1 MVDNTQNYFI
11 IERLD
16 NSEESDCLKK
26 IYDLSILDKIKENKY
41 KKQDKIKCY
50 KKISQSQ
57 KARII
62 KVVKKTILST
72 NFTYKWKLESFKQLL
87 VFFHLLLFILGI
99 ASSLKGPQ
107 RASLP
112 LFSLFFGNINTNA
125 KIDYNVSTNFNE
137 SINNNFT
144 NNSTMYS
151 NYSNYNQTNIN
162 PKRNNKKLLII
173 ASILNQ
179 LILIPIWI
187 IFYHRYAPKF
197 EKVDNI
203 LYKLSKY
210 ILLCESLLKGK
221 YSYHLMEDYSILV
234 TKKRFYNKYKKL
246 PDEFK
251 NKNILPL
258 NNEKNEII
266 QENNIFLYCISII
279 NDFVL
284 EEIAII
290 NYQQLI
296 SNEDK
301 IDINILIKYM
311 ESSLHERIKKFA
323 KKIIIPIL
331 FLILISIYYSQISDI
346 YSRLY
351 SIFIFINLL
360 IGQYLFKK
368 YYKAY
373 KTNID
378 NFIDNFNLIL
388 IQKKRFIFRKN
399 RLIIYFALNSNKYTK
414 NEIINAIKKIIA

>member
-1 MVDNTQNYFI
+1 
-11 IERLD
+11 
-16 NSEESDCLKK
+16 
-26 IYDLSILDKIKENKY
+26 
-41 KKQDKIKCY
+41 
-50 KKISQSQ
+50 
-57 KARII
+57 
-62 KVVKKTILST
+62 
-72 NFTYKWKLESFKQLL
+72 
-87 VFFHLLLFILGI
+87 
-99 ASSLKGPQ
+99 
-107 RASLP
+107 
-112 LFSLFFGNINTNA
+112 
-125 KIDYNVSTNFNE
+125 
-137 SINNNFT
+137 
-144 NNSTMYS
+144 
-151 NYSNYNQTNIN
+151 
-162 PKRNNKKLLII
+162 
-173 ASILNQ
+173 
-179 LILIPIWI
+179 
-187 IFYHRYAPKF
+187 
-197 EKVDNI
+197 
-203 LYKLSKY
+203 
-210 ILLCESLLKGK
+210 
-221 YSYHLMEDYSILV
+221 MEDYSILV

-266 QENNIFLYCISII
+266 PENNIFLYCISII

-323 KKIIIPIL
+323 KRIIIPIL

-388 IQKKRFIFRKN
+388 IQKKK
-399 RLIIYFALNSNKYTK
+399 IYF
-414 NEIINAIKKIIA
+414 

>member
-1 MVDNTQNYFI
+1 MYKYYF
-11 IERLD
+11 
-16 NSEESDCLKK
+16 
-26 IYDLSILDKIKENKY
+26 
-41 KKQDKIKCY
+41 
-50 KKISQSQ
+50 
-57 KARII
+57 
-62 KVVKKTILST
+62 
-72 NFTYKWKLESFKQLL
+72 
-87 VFFHLLLFILGI
+87 
-99 ASSLKGPQ
+99 
-107 RASLP
+107 
-112 LFSLFFGNINTNA
+112 
-125 KIDYNVSTNFNE
+125 
-137 SINNNFT
+137 
-144 NNSTMYS
+144 
-151 NYSNYNQTNIN
+151 
-162 PKRNNKKLLII
+162 
-173 ASILNQ
+173 
-179 LILIPIWI
+179 
-187 IFYHRYAPKF
+187 
-197 EKVDNI
+197 
-203 LYKLSKY
+203 
-210 ILLCESLLKGK
+210 
-221 YSYHLMEDYSILV
+221 
-234 TKKRFYNKYKKL
+234 
-246 PDEFK
+246 
-251 NKNILPL
+251 
-258 NNEKNEII
+258 
-266 QENNIFLYCISII
+266 II